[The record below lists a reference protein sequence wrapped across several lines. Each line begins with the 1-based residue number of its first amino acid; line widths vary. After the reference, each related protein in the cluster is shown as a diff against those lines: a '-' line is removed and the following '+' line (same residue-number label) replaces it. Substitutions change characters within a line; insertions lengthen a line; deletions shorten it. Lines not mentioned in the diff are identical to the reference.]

1 VILVQRLLS
10 STETSFGCHLFPND
24 LSRTCSTPHR
34 AGSTDTNRPDT
45 RQGGVET
52 ILTETNTTTAG
63 GFASLG
69 LSEPIQRALAALSF
83 ATPTPIQARAIPEL
97 LAGRDLLGVAQTGTG
112 KTGAFGLPIIQHLLN
127 NRTRQRPYGTR
138 VLILA
143 PTREL
148 ALQIDESIRRFSAG
162 TGLRSVVILGGVGR
176 TPQVQRMQRG
186 TDIVVG
192 TPGRIRDL
200 MNTRELLLD
209 QVTHFVLDEGD
220 QMLDLGFIR
229 DIRAIMSALPAQRQS
244 MLFSAT
250 MPEEVGKL
258 AATLLREPV
267 HVQVAAETATPDKI
281 EQHVY
286 FADAGAK
293 KHLLVNLLRDAAM
306 ERVIVFTRTK
316 RGADKVAE
324 HLEASGIPAE
334 AMHGNKSQNA
344 RQRSLELFK
353 TGQARVL
360 VATDLAARGIHVTGI
375 THVINYE
382 LPNEPESYV
391 HRIGRTARAGASGI
405 AYAFCDPSEQAFLR
419 AIQRL
424 TGVVMHVAG
433 PHPVSSTGGQPA
445 EVVRFRPPAPAGEQE
460 RPKHRSRRSGSGRR
474 PRQNKAA

>member
-1 VILVQRLLS
+1 
-10 STETSFGCHLFPND
+10 
-24 LSRTCSTPHR
+24 
-34 AGSTDTNRPDT
+34 
-45 RQGGVET
+45 VET
-52 ILTETNTTTAG
+52 ILTESLTTTNDS
-63 GFASLG
+63 FASLG
-69 LSEPIQRALAALSF
+69 LSEPIQRALTALSF
-83 ATPTPIQARAIPEL
+83 TAPTPIQAGAIPQL

-112 KTGAFGLPIIQHLLN
+112 KTGAFALPIIQHLLN
-127 NRTRQRPYGTR
+127 DRTSRYRPYGTR

-162 TGLRSVVILGGVGR
+162 TGLRTVVILGGVGR

-192 TPGRIRDL
+192 TPGRIKDL
-200 MNTRELLLD
+200 MSTRELLLD

-229 DIRAIMSALPAQRQS
+229 DIRTIMAQLPARRQS

-250 MPEEVGKL
+250 MPVEVGKL
-258 AATLLREPV
+258 AATLLRDPV
-267 HVQVAAETATPDKI
+267 RVQVQAETATPDKI

-286 FADAGAK
+286 FTDAGGK
-293 KHLLVNLLRDAAM
+293 KHLLVSLLRDAAM
-306 ERVIVFTRTK
+306 SRVIVFTRTK

-353 TGQARVL
+353 SGQARVL

-433 PHPVSSTGGQPA
+433 PHPIASTGAPSA
-445 EVVRFRPPAPAGEQE
+445 EVLALRPAPAFNGAAAGAGEQQD
-460 RPKHRSRRSGSGRR
+460 RPKRRGRRSGSGRR

>member
-1 VILVQRLLS
+1 L
-10 STETSFGCHLFPND
+10 
-24 LSRTCSTPHR
+24 
-34 AGSTDTNRPDT
+34 TDTIP
-45 RQGGVET
+45 
-52 ILTETNTTTAG
+52 TTSG
-63 GFASLG
+63 SFASLG
-69 LSEPIQRALAALSF
+69 LIEPIQRALTALSF
-83 ATPTPIQARAIPEL
+83 TAPTPIQARAIPEL
-97 LAGRDLLGVAQTGTG
+97 LAGRDLLGIAQTGTG
-112 KTGAFGLPIIQHLLN
+112 KTGAFALPIIQHLLAE
-127 NRTRQRPYGTR
+127 RVRARPYTTR
-138 VLILA
+138 TLILA

-148 ALQIDESIRRFSAG
+148 ALQIDENIRRFAAG
-162 TGLRSVVILGGVGR
+162 TGLRTVVILGGVGR

-192 TPGRIRDL
+192 TPGRIKDL

-229 DIRAIMSALPAQRQS
+229 DIRTIMASLPAKRQS

-250 MPEEVGKL
+250 MPAEVGKL
-258 AATLLREPV
+258 AATLLRDPV
-267 HVQVAAETATPDKI
+267 RVQVHAETPTPDKI

-286 FADAGAK
+286 FTDAGGK
-293 KHLLVNLLRDAAM
+293 KHLLVNLLRDPAM

-324 HLEASGIPAE
+324 HLEGSGIPAE

-353 TGQARVL
+353 SGQARVL

-405 AYAFCDPSEQAFLR
+405 AFAFCDPTEQSFLR

-445 EVVRFRPPAPAGEQE
+445 EILPIRPAAPRTEAQAEQD
-460 RPKHRSRRSGSGRR
+460 RPKRRGRRSGSGRR

>member
-1 VILVQRLLS
+1 VEIL
-10 STETSFGCHLFPND
+10 
-24 LSRTCSTPHR
+24 
-34 AGSTDTNRPDT
+34 
-45 RQGGVET
+45 
-52 ILTETNTTTAG
+52 LTEIPTTTTDS
-63 GFASLG
+63 FASLG
-69 LSEPIQRALAALSF
+69 LSEPIQRALTALSF
-83 ATPTPIQARAIPEL
+83 TAPTPIQAGAIPQL

-112 KTGAFGLPIIQHLLN
+112 KTGAFALPIIQHLLN
-127 NRTRQRPYGTR
+127 DRTSRYRPYGTR

-162 TGLRSVVILGGVGR
+162 TGLRTVVILGGVGR
-176 TPQVQRMQRG
+176 MPQVQRMQRG

-192 TPGRIRDL
+192 TPGRIKDL
-200 MNTRELLLD
+200 MSTRELLLD

-229 DIRAIMSALPAQRQS
+229 DIRTIMAQLPAKRQS

-250 MPEEVGKL
+250 MPAEVGKL
-258 AATLLREPV
+258 ASSLLRDPV
-267 HVQVAAETATPDKI
+267 RVQVQAETPTPDKI

-286 FADAGAK
+286 FTDAGGK
-293 KHLLVNLLRDAAM
+293 KHLLVNLLRNPEMA
-306 ERVIVFTRTK
+306 RVIVFTRTK

-324 HLEASGIPAE
+324 HLEGAGIPAE

-353 TGQARVL
+353 SGQARVL

-405 AYAFCDPSEQAFLR
+405 AYAFCDPTEQAFLR

-433 PHPVSSTGGQPA
+433 PHPVSSMGGQPA
-445 EVVRFRPPAPAGEQE
+445 DIVPLRPASPQGAREAGQAEQD
-460 RPKHRSRRSGSGRR
+460 RPKRRGRRSGSGRR
-474 PRQNKAA
+474 PRQNTAA

>member
-1 VILVQRLLS
+1 VEIL
-10 STETSFGCHLFPND
+10 
-24 LSRTCSTPHR
+24 
-34 AGSTDTNRPDT
+34 
-45 RQGGVET
+45 
-52 ILTETNTTTAG
+52 LTEIPTTTTDS
-63 GFASLG
+63 FASLG
-69 LSEPIQRALAALSF
+69 LSEPIQRALTALSF
-83 ATPTPIQARAIPEL
+83 TAPTPIQAGAIPQL

-112 KTGAFGLPIIQHLLN
+112 KTGAFALPIIQHLLN
-127 NRTRQRPYGTR
+127 DRTSRYRPYGTR

-162 TGLRSVVILGGVGR
+162 TGLRTVVILGGVGR
-176 TPQVQRMQRG
+176 MPQVQRMQRG

-192 TPGRIRDL
+192 TPGRIKDL
-200 MNTRELLLD
+200 MSTRELLLD

-229 DIRAIMSALPAQRQS
+229 DIRTIMAQLPAKRQS

-250 MPEEVGKL
+250 MPAEVGKL
-258 AATLLREPV
+258 ASSLLRDPV
-267 HVQVAAETATPDKI
+267 RVQVQAETPTPDKI

-286 FADAGAK
+286 FTDAGGK
-293 KHLLVNLLRDAAM
+293 KHLLVNLLRNPEMA
-306 ERVIVFTRTK
+306 RVIVFTRTK

-324 HLEASGIPAE
+324 HLEGAGIPAE

-353 TGQARVL
+353 SGQARVL

-405 AYAFCDPSEQAFLR
+405 AYAFCDPTEQAFLR

-433 PHPVSSTGGQPA
+433 PHPVSSMGGQPA
-445 EVVRFRPPAPAGEQE
+445 DIVPLRPASPQGAREAGQAEQD
-460 RPKHRSRRSGSGRR
+460 RPKRRGRRSGSGRR

>member
-1 VILVQRLLS
+1 VETVL
-10 STETSFGCHLFPND
+10 TELIATPTASFG
-24 LSRTCSTPHR
+24 
-34 AGSTDTNRPDT
+34 
-45 RQGGVET
+45 
-52 ILTETNTTTAG
+52 
-63 GFASLG
+63 SLG
-69 LSEPIQRALAALSF
+69 LIEPIQRALAALSF
-83 ATPTPIQARAIPEL
+83 TAPTTIQARAIPEL
-97 LAGRDLLGVAQTGTG
+97 LAGRDLLGIAQTGTG
-112 KTGAFGLPIIQHLLN
+112 KTGAFALPIIQHLLAEKV
-127 NRTRQRPYGTR
+127 RPRPYGTR
-138 VLILA
+138 TLILA

-162 TGLRSVVILGGVGR
+162 TGLRTVVILGGVGR

-192 TPGRIRDL
+192 TPGRIKDL
-200 MNTRELLLD
+200 MSTKELLLD
-209 QVTHFVLDEGD
+209 QVSHFVLDEGD

-229 DIRAIMSALPAQRQS
+229 DIRAIMSVLPAKRQS

-250 MPEEVGKL
+250 MPAEVGKL
-258 AATLLREPV
+258 ASSLLRNPV
-267 HVQVAAETATPDKI
+267 RVQVAAEAATPETI

-286 FADAGAK
+286 FTDAGAK
-293 KHLLVNLLRDAAM
+293 RHLLVNLLRDPAM

-324 HLEASGIPAE
+324 HLELVHIPVE

-344 RQRSLELFK
+344 RQRSLERFK

-360 VATDLAARGIHVTGI
+360 VATDLAARGLHVTGI

-405 AYAFCDPSEQAFLR
+405 AFAFCDPSERAFLR

-433 PHPVSSTGGQPA
+433 NHPASSNAPA
-445 EVVRFRPPAPAGEQE
+445 EVVPMRPRAPRPEAQENGGSNAGQNAGARTGEQE
-460 RPKHRSRRSGSGRR
+460 QPKRRGRRSGSGRR